1 MATKLGTY
9 PMNFTIHCNGE
20 AIASVTANI
29 PLHVHSTTVEDGD
42 VESVDVDYQA
52 LQQHINDAVQAFD
65 KALEA
70 T

>member
-1 MATKLGTY
+1 MSTQLGSY
-9 PMNFTIHCNGE
+9 PMQFTIHCNGE

-29 PLHVHSTTVEDGD
+29 PLQVKATTLVDG
-42 VESVDVDYQA
+42 EASVDVDYQT
-52 LQQHINDAVQAFD
+52 LQQHINNAVEAFD